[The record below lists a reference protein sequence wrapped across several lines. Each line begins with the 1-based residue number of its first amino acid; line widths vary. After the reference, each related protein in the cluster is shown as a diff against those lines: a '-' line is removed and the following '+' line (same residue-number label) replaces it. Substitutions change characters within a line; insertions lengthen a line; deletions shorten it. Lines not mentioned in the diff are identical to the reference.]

1 MKTPRSKDLSKR
13 LGSALVMTLVIIV
26 LITVVT
32 VGYLASVM
40 LETKTA
46 GASLDQERAYGV
58 AMIGVHEAMSR
69 VRDALGPWDDPYKN
83 FATNAPPF
91 YWSLS
96 PGRITRWSY
105 ASLNPQTNFALFSE
119 SAGTNLVNLNRP
131 LADGSYPII
140 GGGSPP
146 DVSVKWANVLRDPSQ
161 TAGSNNAI
169 IGRYAFWVD
178 DEGAKI
184 NINTADGT
192 EKYTTN
198 SLGVGSPSEVSLEVL
213 FAGTNGKVPSKE
225 IVRMARTNGFRSQQE
240 ILSATNVTSGVYTN
254 NVFSLTTYSRSPEL
268 NVFGQPRLALSPLL
282 GDAGYTTG
290 NMVLNSLTLLPA
302 REIYPTP
309 SQLPDYV
316 VTSPY
321 DEVPNAPR
329 YQPWPLSLRGEMGAF
344 SSGKGEE
351 YSIIMKYTPRSGP
364 NYSYNQGYLL
374 AKYLAGTNAGGRRVD
389 WPVFPGSSTQGF
401 AGKYTPRQ
409 LDSIVAQI
417 LSIGSKAIS
426 SDYPY
431 ISGGVGAQIG
441 HRFMVAPYVFPGWL
455 SRQWVIG
462 VGRSMKVTQMYVEI
476 RAFPSDGTWDPANP
490 SDYTPP
496 FATMDFWL
504 EWWLPA
510 SYFGGNKVLAPTA
523 SRFFLGHRQTKGVLN
538 AVDMPRRLQD
548 PGFNRFAAPLPREPD
563 ADSSE
568 TLCYWANQLLRAGGD
583 DITKQGIDLAG
594 NPSAD
599 DLGNPA
605 LDHDQ
610 QLAAK
615 YHDPFARIDPALINV
630 LGNYKGAATTNS
642 LDRGT
647 YRGYASPFAMTY
659 LEPKD
664 SPPDEW
670 QPGEM
675 RGLRSL
681 LGPSYRLYMQT
692 NATMLSV
699 RGGIAVKTQ
708 FQDGYFSDPDPVPLE
723 AVRGAYQGEGVC
735 TQEPF
740 TLEQQWNEANEAA
753 VRAAWYSVFPG
764 DTSNLRDRVLASVIP
779 VNVDIP
785 GLGEVRY
792 VMAKVEDPLVNK
804 FPGDWKATPST
815 TIQPPAETSP
825 AVPSVY
831 PDTTFRGT
839 LTDPDSYWMP
849 RADAGLCN
857 SISDVARETLIPRS
871 ARMPNIGYLQYLR
884 TGIIPDDESLPYAYD
899 PNQPG
904 QEIQHGTPFR
914 LLSFAPSTESSSS
927 GPLFGQKTT
936 HPDSESY
943 PDWALLDL
951 LYIPS
956 TLAPFGSTY
965 NPATA
970 NPSTNN
976 AVTNLLYYGTHG
988 GATAGKIN
996 PNGAVIYT
1004 TNTEV
1009 AQTNVSR
1016 TLPLQAVLNGVKVNE
1031 TLTGVGT
1038 NASFTN
1044 GSTVP
1049 AADIARA
1056 IENFVRTNGPL
1067 RMPAE
1072 ICNVSD
1078 IAALRAPKNPTRNDL
1093 VRQIVGTLTTQDNVF
1108 SVWTVGQAIQKKRG
1122 NPQYGEFEAGD
1133 SVLAEVRL
1141 RLIVERYL
1149 DPGADGVYGNSGNA
1163 GPDGVFGT
1171 YDDPMDANNHPFQ
1184 PRYLYRVVASEE
1196 IR

>member
-1 MKTPRSKDLSKR
+1 
-13 LGSALVMTLVIIV
+13 
-26 LITVVT
+26 
-32 VGYLASVM
+32 
-40 LETKTA
+40 
-46 GASLDQERAYGV
+46 
-58 AMIGVHEAMSR
+58 
-69 VRDALGPWDDPYKN
+69 
-83 FATNAPPF
+83 
-91 YWSLS
+91 
-96 PGRITRWSY
+96 
-105 ASLNPQTNFALFSE
+105 
-119 SAGTNLVNLNRP
+119 
-131 LADGSYPII
+131 
-140 GGGSPP
+140 
-146 DVSVKWANVLRDPSQ
+146 
-161 TAGSNNAI
+161 
-169 IGRYAFWVD
+169 
-178 DEGAKI
+178 
-184 NINTADGT
+184 
-192 EKYTTN
+192 
-198 SLGVGSPSEVSLEVL
+198 
-213 FAGTNGKVPSKE
+213 
-225 IVRMARTNGFRSQQE
+225 
-240 ILSATNVTSGVYTN
+240 
-254 NVFSLTTYSRSPEL
+254 
-268 NVFGQPRLALSPLL
+268 
-282 GDAGYTTG
+282 
-290 NMVLNSLTLLPA
+290 
-302 REIYPTP
+302 
-309 SQLPDYV
+309 
-316 VTSPY
+316 
-321 DEVPNAPR
+321 
-329 YQPWPLSLRGEMGAF
+329 
-344 SSGKGEE
+344 
-351 YSIIMKYTPRSGP
+351 
-364 NYSYNQGYLL
+364 
-374 AKYLAGTNAGGRRVD
+374 
-389 WPVFPGSSTQGF
+389 
-401 AGKYTPRQ
+401 
-409 LDSIVAQI
+409 
-417 LSIGSKAIS
+417 
-426 SDYPY
+426 
-431 ISGGVGAQIG
+431 
-441 HRFMVAPYVFPGWL
+441 
-455 SRQWVIG
+455 
-462 VGRSMKVTQMYVEI
+462 
-476 RAFPSDGTWDPANP
+476 
-490 SDYTPP
+490 
-496 FATMDFWL
+496 MDFWL

-510 SYFGGNKVLAPTA
+510 GYFGGNKVLAPVAT
-523 SRFFLGHRQTKGVLN
+523 RFFLGHRGTRGVLN
-538 AVDMPRRLQD
+538 VVDMPRSLREAR
-548 PGFNRFAAPLPREPD
+548 FNRFAAPLPRDPD

-568 TLCYWANQLLRAGGD
+568 IYCYWANQLLRAGG
-583 DITKQGIDLAG
+583 IDLAG
-594 NPSAD
+594 NPSVDGAS
-599 DLGNPA
+599 GNPV

-615 YHDPFARIDPALINV
+615 YHDPFARINPASP
-630 LGNYKGAATTNS
+630 GPWEYKGSTTTNS
-642 LDRGT
+642 LDRDEF
-647 YRGYASPFAMTY
+647 RDYASPFMMTY
-659 LEPKD
+659 LEPND
-664 SPPDEW
+664 SAPDEW

-675 RGLRSL
+675 RGLRSQ

-692 NATMLSV
+692 NATTLSV

-723 AVRGAYQGEGVC
+723 AVRGAYQEEGVC

-740 TLEQQWNEANEAA
+740 TLEHEWNEANEAA
-753 VRAAWYSVFPG
+753 ARAAWYSVFPG

-779 VNVDIP
+779 VNVDL

-831 PDTTFRGT
+831 YEDTNIGGDTLRGR

-857 SISDVARETLIPRS
+857 SISEVARETLIPRS

-884 TGIIPDDESLPYAYD
+884 TGIIPDDEENVAYA
-899 PNQPG
+899 NQK
-904 QEIQHGTPFR
+904 GTPFR
-914 LLSFAPSTESSSS
+914 LLSFAPSYEVSTSDPLVGQTTTRPSSH
-927 GPLFGQKTT
+927 PLGASQ
-936 HPDSESY
+936 SY

-965 NPATA
+965 NPAIA
-970 NPSTNN
+970 NPSTNS
-976 AVTNLLYYGTHG
+976 AETKLLYYGTYG

-1031 TLTGVGT
+1031 TLTGVGAS
-1038 NASFTN
+1038 ASFTN

-1093 VRQIVGTLTTQDNVF
+1093 VRQIVGTLTTQGNVF

-1122 NPQYGEFEAGD
+1122 NTLYSEFEAGD

-1149 DPGADGVYGNSGNA
+1149 DPGADGVYGNSGDD
-1163 GPDGVFGT
+1163 GPDDVIGT